1 MIPKE
6 LKKYSRYVALFFVFG
21 FVVVAYYFSVL
32 LEMVFQWMRWND
44 LPLLGDQFSL
54 STLIA
59 VITVGLVSLALWTK
73 KNTKTASFEIADE
86 LFNVDW
92 PSKTQTKEAS
102 TITIVFSIVF
112 ALILASMDFV
122 WSAFTS
128 FLFKM

>member
-1 MIPKE
+1 MISKE
-6 LKKYSRYVALFFVFG
+6 LQKYSRYVALSFVFG
-21 FVVVAYYFSVL
+21 FLIVSYYFSVL

-59 VITVGLVSLALWTK
+59 ILVIGGVVAILWSG

-102 TITIVFSIVF
+102 TITVVFSIVF
-112 ALILASMDFV
+112 AIILAFMDFI